1 MKARGDVHRDGDW
14 HGALHIWVGGVD
26 GGGRAFAV
34 FQRRSLS
41 KDTWPGALDVA
52 VGGHLRAG
60 ETLATA
66 IREAEEEIG
75 LEIALSDL
83 TRLGRRF
90 TKRAGGADN
99 EVQDVFA
106 VRSDLPLDRYR
117 LHPDEVATVV
127 SIPLADALELF
138 GGRRTEVAGDECARG
153 EHTPHAVSVTVHDF
167 AAGEVDGYAAHALRG
182 LLDVVEGRSPEPF
195 EWR

>member
-1 MKARGDVHRDGDW
+1 M
-14 HGALHIWVGGVD
+14 
-26 GGGRAFAV
+26 
-34 FQRRSLS
+34 
-41 KDTWPGALDVA
+41 A

-90 TKRAGGADN
+90 TTGAGGADN